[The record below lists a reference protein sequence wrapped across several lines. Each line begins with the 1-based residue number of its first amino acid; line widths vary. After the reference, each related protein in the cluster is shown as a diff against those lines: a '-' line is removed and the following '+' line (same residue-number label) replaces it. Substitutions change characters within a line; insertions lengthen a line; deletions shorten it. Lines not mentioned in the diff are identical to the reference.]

1 MELDLNQ
8 EQKIVSKS
16 ARDFLRKECPK
27 SLVRAM
33 RDDEQGYSQELW
45 DKMAAMGWM
54 GVEIPEAYGGTGGDF
69 LDLCLLLEAMG
80 EACLPGPFFA
90 TVVLGLSAILRLGT
104 DEQKKALL
112 PQVADGKRL
121 MTLAVTEP
129 GNWYG
134 ASKISTTAE
143 RNNGTYRLN
152 GVKLFVDNAQAADPI
167 ICAARAGDGLSLF
180 IVDAEKPGLKI
191 KTLKTLGYEKQCEVV
206 LDNVAVPEAGLLGPV
221 GGAGPFL
228 EAVENRAAV
237 AKCAEMLG
245 VIGQAFELS
254 LAYAKEREQFGR
266 PIGAFQAIQHH
277 LANMAVAMDSA
288 RYLTYQAAWK
298 LAQELPAEKEASMAK
313 AYVSQ
318 ASGLVTR
325 LAHQIHGAISFC
337 DEHDLHLY
345 TRKAKAAAASFG
357 DADYH
362 LEKVARNL
370 GL

>member
-27 SLVRAM
+27 SLVREM
-33 RDDEQGYSQELW
+33 RDDEQGYPLGLW
-45 DKMAAMGWM
+45 DKMADMGWM
-54 GVEIPEAYGGTGGDF
+54 GVEIPEDYGGTGGDF

-90 TVVLGLSAILRLGT
+90 TVVLGVSVILAAGS
-104 DEQKKALL
+104 DEQKKELL
-112 PQVADGKRL
+112 PKAADGKGL
-121 MTLAVTEP
+121 MALAITEP
-129 GNWYG
+129 GGWYG
-134 ASKISTTAE
+134 ASPISTTAE
-143 RNNGTYRLN
+143 KKGGTYLLN
-152 GVKLFVDNAQAADPI
+152 GVKLFVDSAHVADHI
-167 ICAARAGDGLSLF
+167 ICAAKAGDGLSLF
-180 IVDAEKPGLKI
+180 IVDADSPGLKI
-191 KTLKTLGYEKQCEVV
+191 KTFKTLGYEKQCEVV
-206 LDNVAVPEAGLLGPV
+206 LENVAVPQAMLLGPV
-221 GGAGPFL
+221 GGARPFL
-228 EAVENRAAV
+228 EALENRAAV

-245 VIGQAFELS
+245 VMVPAFELS
-254 LAYAKEREQFGR
+254 LAHAKEREQFGH

-277 LANMAVAMDSA
+277 CANMAVAMDSA
-288 RYLTYQAAWK
+288 RYLTYQAAWRI
-298 LAQELPAEKEASMAK
+298 AQGLPAEKEASMAK
-313 AYVSQ
+313 AYVSE